1 MTLIELLVLVN
12 RKLEMGLEPNR
23 TEPLNAKKNPHRIQE
38 LCGLDSFR
46 CVIFV
51 V

>member
-23 TEPLNAKKNPHRIQE
+23 TEPLNAKKNRTE
-38 LCGLDSFR
+38 SKNS
-46 CVIFV
+46 V
-51 V
+51 VWILSGV